1 MLALALLAGGL
12 MICMPR
18 VASAATCRVTAG
30 ALNFGN
36 YNPLRATALNRTGQL
51 TIRCSGTG
59 AFSVALSTGD
69 SGSFT
74 LRYMLSGA
82 TGNPLGYN
90 LYTDAA
96 RSIIWGDGSGG
107 SQTVSRAFNN
117 NRVRLNVYGRIP
129 AQENVAA
136 GNYRDSI
143 TASITF

>member
-1 MLALALLAGGL
+1 MVLALALLAGGL

-18 VASAATCRVTAG
+18 VASAAACRVTAG

-51 TIRCSGTG
+51 TIRCTGAG

-74 LRYMLSGA
+74 MRYMLSG
-82 TGNPLGYN
+82 TSGNPLGYN

-96 RSIIWGDGSGG
+96 RSIIWA
-107 SQTVSRAFNN
+107 T
-117 NRVRLNVYGRIP
+117 
-129 AQENVAA
+129 AA
-136 GNYRDSI
+136 AAARP
-143 TASITF
+143 